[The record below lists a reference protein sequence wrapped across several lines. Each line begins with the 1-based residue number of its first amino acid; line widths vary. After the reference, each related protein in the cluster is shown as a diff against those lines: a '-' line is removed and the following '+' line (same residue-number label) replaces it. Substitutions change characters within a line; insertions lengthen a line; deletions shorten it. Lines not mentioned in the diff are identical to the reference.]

1 MQKISKLEELLKE
14 LEVENTRKSL
24 EIGMHY
30 HLKTVA
36 VEERDSIATHLNDAQ
51 DELKSVGRRLEEATV
66 ALLNMQTTS
75 RFQAE
80 EREQLLVR
88 LNNGEVQLRT
98 TEQRLGDTEA
108 RMLNMVS
115 LADSRMAE
123 FQQEKDYL
131 VNEVIKFTQ
140 KEKEL
145 LTENVQWQQEFAR
158 LHQEH
163 QGSSAE
169 IQKLKD
175 VIDNIRQKVQSCME
189 CNICCFLN
197 VVPVELDCGHGLC
210 GNCVIVLLS
219 EKPRSATCPACRE
232 PISQKPSVDRSLKEV
247 IHALLKIVEP
257 TEILDQIGDVN
268 FDEETRKIQLKL
280 DDHFRRYS

>member
-1 MQKISKLEELLKE
+1 MQRISKLEELLKE

-36 VEERDSIATHLNDAQ
+36 VEERDSVATRLNDAQ
-51 DELKSVGRRLEEATV
+51 DELKSVGWRLEEATV

-75 RFQAE
+75 RFHAE

-88 LNNGEVQLRT
+88 LNNGEAQLRA

-108 RMLNMVS
+108 RMLNMAS
-115 LADSRMAE
+115 LADSRMTE

-145 LTENVQWQQEFAR
+145 LAVR
-158 LHQEH
+158 P
-163 QGSSAE
+163 SSLRALRTALDLIANRKMYNGNKNMHDYVKSIKVHPAE

-175 VIDNIRQKVQSCME
+175 CHRQYSPKSAVMHGVQ
-189 CNICCFLN
+189 
-197 VVPVELDCGHGLC
+197 
-210 GNCVIVLLS
+210 
-219 EKPRSATCPACRE
+219 T
-232 PISQKPSVDRSLKEV
+232 PILQKPSVDRSLIEV
-247 IHALLKIVEP
+247 IHALLKTVEL
-257 TEILDQIGDVN
+257 TKILDQISDVN
-268 FDEETRKIQLKL
+268 LEGETRKVQLQL
-280 DDHFRRYS
+280 DDHFRRYP

>member
-1 MQKISKLEELLKE
+1 MQRISKLEELLKE
-14 LEVENTRKSL
+14 LEVENTQKSL

-51 DELKSVGRRLEEATV
+51 DELKSVGWRLEEATV
-66 ALLNMQTTS
+66 ALLNIHEKNFKGSEMQTTS

-88 LNNGEVQLRT
+88 LNNGEAQLRA
-98 TEQRLGDTEA
+98 TEQRLGDTEMA
-108 RMLNMVS
+108 S
-115 LADSRMAE
+115 LADSRMTE

-145 LTENVQWQQEFAR
+145 LTENVQWQQEYAR
-158 LHQEH
+158 LRQEH

-175 VIDNIRQKVQSCME
+175 VINNIHPKVQSCME
-189 CNICCFLN
+189 CSICCFLN
-197 VVPVELDCGHGLC
+197 IVPVE
-210 GNCVIVLLS
+210 
-219 EKPRSATCPACRE
+219 T
-232 PISQKPSVDRSLKEV
+232 PILQKPLVDHSLIEV
-247 IHALLKIVEP
+247 IHALLKTVEL
-257 TEILDQIGDVN
+257 TKILDQISNVN
-268 FDEETRKIQLKL
+268 LEGETRKVQLQL
-280 DDHFRRYS
+280 DDHFRRYPL